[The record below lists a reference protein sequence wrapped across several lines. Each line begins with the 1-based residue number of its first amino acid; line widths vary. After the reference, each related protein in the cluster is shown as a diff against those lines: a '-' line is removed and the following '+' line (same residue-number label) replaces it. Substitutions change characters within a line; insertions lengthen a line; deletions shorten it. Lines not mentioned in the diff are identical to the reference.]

1 MNEVAKVNESK
12 SIVPDMGGIF
22 ANEEKF
28 NVALRMATSLSKSD
42 MVPKQFQNNVS
53 NCVIAVDMAER
64 TKMSPFMV
72 MQNIYIVYGNPSWSS
87 KFVAALINQSRRY
100 AIPLQYEFS
109 NDKQSCYVW
118 AKDHDGNI
126 VKGPVIS
133 IDMAKKE
140 GWYSKNGSKWQTM
153 PDIMLMYRAVSF
165 FGKMHCADLLMGIP
179 ASDEVLDVG
188 PTYNTA
194 EEEIKAEANNAGE
207 IGFET
212 VEQTTEPVVEVSED
226 TVQENTQFSEI
237 PNF

>member
-1 MNEVAKVNESK
+1 MNEIAKVNESK

-118 AKDHDGNI
+118 AKDHDG
-126 VKGPVIS
+126 
-133 IDMAKKE
+133 
-140 GWYSKNGSKWQTM
+140 SKWQTM

>member
-1 MNEVAKVNESK
+1 
-12 SIVPDMGGIF
+12 
-22 ANEEKF
+22 
-28 NVALRMATSLSKSD
+28 
-42 MVPKQFQNNVS
+42 
-53 NCVIAVDMAER
+53 
-64 TKMSPFMV
+64 
-72 MQNIYIVYGNPSWSS
+72 
-87 KFVAALINQSRRY
+87 
-100 AIPLQYEFS
+100 
-109 NDKQSCYVW
+109 
-118 AKDHDGNI
+118 
-126 VKGPVIS
+126 
-133 IDMAKKE
+133 
-140 GWYSKNGSKWQTM
+140 M